1 MWGRKI
7 NHPCQFTLG
16 LFAAMIEKVPAAF
29 PAERLEAMKRQ
40 YDGYNKDKKIAC
52 AYVEKALVDFGREI
66 WPYRKAWQEIYDKY
80 GRAKEAEFFEKHLPE
95 ELHHKY
101 FACKVK
107 GGGHCLR
114 EYRMCGLMETC
125 FNPDEKFFL
134 DETVIKALGQAREAA
149 DKIIAGEKKDE
160 YEEALK
166 KWSAEQKKMEEKIS
180 ELEKMAAVEPKWRA
194 EIEEKVKT
202 IEQGWSIMERE
213 ITLKDIQQIIDF
225 YQGAI
230 ENPEAY

>member
-1 MWGRKI
+1 MIGKI
-7 NHPCQFTLG
+7 PS
-16 LFAAMIEKVPAAF
+16 VF
-29 PAERLEAMKRQ
+29 PAERKEAIKRQ
-40 YDGYNKDKKIAC
+40 YEAYEKDEKISC
-52 AYVEKALVDFGREI
+52 ILVERALVDFGREI
-66 WPYRKAWQEIYDKY
+66 WPYQKAWQELYEKY
-80 GRAKEAEFFEKHLPE
+80 GRIREAEFFEQHLPE

-134 DETVIKALGQAREAA
+134 DETVIKALGQAKEAA
-149 DKIIAGEKKDE
+149 DKIIAGEKKLE
-160 YEEALK
+160 YEKAFK
-166 KWSAEQKKMEEKIS
+166 KWSAEQKKMEEKIN
-180 ELEKMAAVEPKWRA
+180 ELKKMAGAEPKWKA

-202 IEQGWSIMERE
+202 IEQGWSIMERD
-213 ITLKDIQQIIDF
+213 INFKDIQQIIDF